1 VTKGESMIAFP
12 EMLIG
17 AAEKA
22 GIKVP
27 PNPDEFERDDY
38 MHFFV
43 FSTVQIGAA
52 MPYPGAPLDNAKMI
66 AQISDEEIGQITYQE
81 LLDRGLAVG
90 ETVS

>member
-1 VTKGESMIAFP
+1 MIAFP
-12 EMLIG
+12 GMLIG

-27 PNPDEFERDDY
+27 PNPDEFERDEF

-43 FSTVQIGAA
+43 FSTVQIGASL
-52 MPYPGAPLDNAKMI
+52 PYPSAPLDNAKLI
-66 AQISDEEIGQITYQE
+66 AKISDEEIGQITYQE

>member
-1 VTKGESMIAFP
+1 MIAFAG
-12 EMLIG
+12 MLVD

-27 PNPDEFERDDY
+27 PNPDDFEREDF

-43 FSTVQIGAA
+43 FSTVQLGAP
-52 MPYPGAPLDNAKMI
+52 MPWPGAHWDNAQMI
-66 AQISDEEIGQITYQE
+66 AQISDEEIRQITYQE

-90 ETVS
+90 GPVS